1 MTHSVMPDTVE
12 DLFARVSGKVDIDSL
27 MEIVQGRIGKP
38 IIVEYVG
45 DSSWGTL
52 TGLLLESDS
61 EARVLLREC
70 DPPLYQ
76 SHCLLHELG
85 HLLLRHGNCASV
97 LVQHQTALRAEGI
110 LVARGRL
117 LSDPANADEELAA
130 ESVAYSLARRL
141 LTTWSIPA
149 DAFGL

>member
-1 MTHSVMPDTVE
+1 MSRPLMPDTVE
-12 DLFARVSGKVDIDSL
+12 HLFATVPGKIDMEGL
-27 MEIVQGRIGKP
+27 IEIVHVQIGKP
-38 IIVEYVG
+38 IAIEMVG
-45 DSSWGTL
+45 DQSWGTL
-52 TGLLLESDS
+52 TGLLLESES

-85 HLLLRHGNCASV
+85 HLLLRHGNCASDFV
-97 LVQHQTALRAEGI
+97 PHNGAMTKGV

-117 LSDPANADEELAA
+117 LSDPADAHEELAA
-130 ESVAYSLARRL
+130 EAVAYSLARRL
-141 LTTWSIPA
+141 LRTESIPA

>member
-1 MTHSVMPDTVE
+1 MAPTLIPGTLE
-12 DLFARVSGKVDIDSL
+12 DLFAAVSGKVDMSGLLD
-27 MEIVQGRIGKP
+27 IVQVQTGKP
-38 IIVEYVG
+38 IAIEMVG

-61 EARVLLREC
+61 EVRILLREC

-85 HLLLRHGNCASV
+85 HLLLRHGNCASDFV
-97 LVQHQTALRAEGI
+97 PHRGATTEGV

-117 LSDPANADEELAA
+117 LSDPADADEELAA
-130 ESVAYSLARRL
+130 EAIAYSLARRL
-141 LTTWSIPA
+141 LRNDSIPA
-149 DAFGL
+149 ATFGL